1 MKDTVNNGRANNNK
15 VFQPLTTY
23 DNVFLKA
30 LIFVDLIE
38 KLTYMLELVVQIN
51 LKKGI

>member
-1 MKDTVNNGRANNNK
+1 MQDTINNGRTNNNK
-15 VFQPLTTY
+15 AFQLLTTY

-30 LIFVDLIE
+30 LIFVE
-38 KLTYMLELVVQIN
+38 RLTYMLELVVQIN